1 MANLIEE
8 AVWEAGIR
16 QIETTDPVIGGPP
29 NPATGAGLSNIQA
42 YQLARRTAWL
52 RAQFEALVSDF
63 ASLGIGDVGG
73 LTDALALLAPKASPV
88 FTGNP
93 TAPTPAQFD
102 ADTSVATTEF
112 VQRALGNLAGF
123 TEINANVTLTAAQAG
138 RYLQVNGARVVTLPP
153 LSQLPEGATYHFRND
168 GTAPWTLIAQA
179 GELIHGHQTQ
189 TNAVAMPSPIS
200 PFSVTKVAGAWH
212 LRNALAHDGGFAS
225 SLSNPGWQR
234 LPSGLIRN
242 FGTVTLGAVGNVN
255 TQSIGGTTF
264 YTNYYNI
271 SFPLAFTTATY
282 GGFVSHACP
291 VFASQASMAG
301 RAASFNLIGTGN
313 SLTGF
318 TLAYTTPLLGEIPTV
333 HWEVIGR

>member
-138 RYLQVNGARVVTLPP
+138 RYVQVNGQRVVTLPP
-153 LSQLPEGATYHFRND
+153 LSQVPDGATYHFRSD
-168 GTAPWTLIAQA
+168 GTAAWTLIAQA
-179 GELIHGHQTQ
+179 GELIHGHVSQ
-189 TNAVAMPSPIS
+189 TNSVVIPQPIS
-200 PFSVTKVAGAWH
+200 PFSVTKAVGAWH

-225 SLSNPGWQR
+225 SLAASGWQR
-234 LPSGLIRN
+234 LPSGLIMQW
-242 FGTVTLGAVGNVN
+242 GGV
-255 TQSIGGTTF
+255 SGTTGALSGTGAAEVF
-264 YTNYYNI
+264 VSGT
-271 SFPLAFTTATY
+271 FPLAFPTACTFI
-282 GGFVSHACP
+282 GASPNDVLGVAFQEQA
-291 VFASQASMAG
+291 FAVADSRFTFTVNLQCRQASTAMSA
-301 RAASFNLIGTGN
+301 RWFA
-313 SLTGF
+313 
-318 TLAYTTPLLGEIPTV
+318 LGY
-333 HWEVIGR
+333 